1 MDEAIVV
8 TTRPIL
14 SDINSIDVDSSNTY
28 TETWY
33 EGISVWSIVRYILI
47 FVLILF
53 LITSLLPWTLDWIK
67 NKYDTNVIP
76 TTNTTTNHVN
86 SVQST
91 LSTSIDNA
99 VDLMENSI
107 GKANVKFNRIDDP
120 NTTTQ
125 KAIQN
130 AVKSQPKQQT
140 TPSADEAGS
149 STQQLQSRKSGY
161 CYIGEDRGF
170 RSCTRVGE
178 GDTCMSGDIFPT
190 HAICINPNLRE

>member
-1 MDEAIVV
+1 MDETIVV
-8 TTRPIL
+8 TTQPKL
-14 SDINSIDVDSSNTY
+14 SDINNIDVDSSNVY
-28 TETWY
+28 SEKGY
-33 EGISVWSIVRYILI
+33 ESISVWSIARYILI

-53 LITSLLPWTLDWIK
+53 LITSLIPWTLDWIK
-67 NKYDTNVIP
+67 NKYDTIVAP
-76 TTNTTTNHVN
+76 TTNTITNNEN
-86 SVQST
+86 SVKST
-91 LSTSIDNA
+91 LSTSFDNV

-107 GKANVKFNRIDDP
+107 GKPSVKFNRIDDP

-130 AVKSQPKQQT
+130 AVKSQHKQQT
-140 TPSADEAGS
+140 KPSEDEAGS

-170 RSCTRVGE
+170 RSCVQVGE

-190 HAICINPNLRE
+190 NAICINPNLRE

>member
-1 MDEAIVV
+1 MDETIVV
-8 TTRPIL
+8 TKQPVL
-14 SDINSIDVDSSNTY
+14 SDIDNINVDSSTNY
-28 TETWY
+28 SEKEY

-47 FVLILF
+47 LILIFF
-53 LITSLLPWTLDWIK
+53 LITSLIPWTLDWIK
-67 NKYDTNVIP
+67 NKYYTIVAPISNTPTNNETPV
-76 TTNTTTNHVN
+76 NTT
-86 SVQST
+86 
-91 LSTSIDNA
+91 STSFDNT
-99 VDLMENSI
+99 VGLMENSI

-130 AVKSQPKQQT
+130 AIKSRPKET

-149 STQQLQSRKSGY
+149 STQQLRSRKSGY

-170 RSCTRVGE
+170 RSCTYVGE

-190 HAICINPNLRE
+190 NAICINPNLRE